1 MFKWHYWDQLGELW
15 YEVLKKP
22 VTYIVHFYTTET
34 SRDFKDATRK
44 MNEKF
49 KFFTKFAQKQK
60 QETLNCYLL
69 VLFITQIKSY
79 LKMGKDNEL
88 TIYRQSP
95 IFFITN

>member
-1 MFKWHYWDQLGELW
+1 MTLLRSIRGTMVWSTKETRNIYCA
-15 YEVLKKP
+15 
-22 VTYIVHFYTTET
+22 FYTTET